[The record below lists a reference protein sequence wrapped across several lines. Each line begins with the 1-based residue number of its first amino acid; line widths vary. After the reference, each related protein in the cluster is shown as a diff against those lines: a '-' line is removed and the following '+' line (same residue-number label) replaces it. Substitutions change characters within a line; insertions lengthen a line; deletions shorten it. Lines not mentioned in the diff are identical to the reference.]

1 MTGIPLHGPIR
12 NSRAEEARCWDN
24 ITAICFASA
33 LIVNEP
39 QEFSWID
46 LLGMRV
52 SRVDRAQTRELL
64 QAFIRSGKP
73 HHVVTADA
81 SMVAIAAED
90 PELLAIINRAALV
103 TPDGTGILMAANHLG
118 TPLIERV
125 SGVELSEH
133 LCADSDDGGYGI
145 YFFGAAPGVAEEA
158 AEAMRRKYGANIVG
172 THDGFL
178 KGPEDEAALLEEL
191 REKRPA
197 VLLVAMGIPR
207 QEKWIAKHQEAL
219 GIPVCIGV
227 GGTLDVFS
235 GRVQRAPVWVQRLN
249 MEWLYRLLQ
258 NPSKLSKV
266 AMLPKFAWRVV
277 RRQRLLPSK

>member
-1 MTGIPLHGPIR
+1 MG
-12 NSRAEEARCWDN
+12 
-24 ITAICFASA
+24 
-33 LIVNEP
+33 
-39 QEFSWID
+39 
-46 LLGMRV
+46 V

-81 SMVAIAAED
+81 SMVAIAGED

-103 TPDGTGILMAANHLG
+103 TPDGAGLLWAAKRLG

-125 SGVELSEH
+125 SGVELSEQ
-133 LCADSDDGGYGI
+133 LCADSADGGYSLF
-145 YFFGAAPGVAEEA
+145 FFGAAPGVAEEA
-158 AEAMRRKYGANIVG
+158 AENMRSKYGANIVG
-172 THDGFL
+172 TRNGFL
-178 KGPEDEAALLEEL
+178 NGPDDEAALLDEL
-191 REKRPA
+191 REKKPA

-235 GRVQRAPVWVQRLN
+235 GRVQRAPKWIQRLS

-266 AMLPKFAWRVV
+266 AMLPKFAWRVM
-277 RRQRLLPSK
+277 RRRRMTP

>member
-1 MTGIPLHGPIR
+1 MFHTLP
-12 NSRAEEARCWDN
+12 
-24 ITAICFASA
+24 TAVTES
-33 LIVNEP
+33 
-39 QEFSWID
+39 SWID

-64 QAFIRSGKP
+64 QAFIRSGMP
-73 HHVVTADA
+73 HHIVTADA

-103 TPDGTGILMAANHLG
+103 TPDGTGIIWAAKKLG

-125 SGVELSEH
+125 SGVELSEQ
-133 LCADSDDGGYGI
+133 LCADSAEGGYGLF
-145 YFFGAAPGVAEEA
+145 FFGAAPGVAEEA
-158 AEAMRRKYGANIVG
+158 AERMRQKYGANIVG
-172 THDGFL
+172 TRHGFL
-178 KGPEDEAALLEEL
+178 AGPEDEEALLQEL

-207 QEKWIAKHQEAL
+207 QEKWIARHQEAV

-235 GRVQRAPVWVQRLN
+235 GRVQRAPIWVQRIA
-249 MEWLYRLLQ
+249 MEWLYRLIQ

-266 AMLPKFAWRVV
+266 AMLPKFVWRVI
-277 RRQRLLPSK
+277 RRQRLKS

>member
-1 MTGIPLHGPIR
+1 
-12 NSRAEEARCWDN
+12 
-24 ITAICFASA
+24 
-33 LIVNEP
+33 VNELS
-39 QEFSWID
+39 ESSWID
-46 LLGMRV
+46 LLGFRV
-52 SRVDRAQTRELL
+52 SRVDRAQTRDLL

-73 HHVVTADA
+73 HHIVTADA

-103 TPDGTGILMAANHLG
+103 TPDGAGLLWAAKHLG

-125 SGVELSEH
+125 SGVELSEQ
-133 LCADSDDGGYGI
+133 LCADSAAGGYSLF
-145 YFFGAAPGVAEEA
+145 FFGAAPGVAEAA
-158 AEAMRRKYGANIVG
+158 AERMREKHRANIAG
-172 THDGFL
+172 TRHGFL
-178 KGPEDEAALLEEL
+178 AGPEEEAALLQEL
-191 REKRPA
+191 RDKKPA

-235 GRVQRAPVWVQRLN
+235 GRVQRAPTWVQRLS

-266 AMLPKFAWRVV
+266 AMLPRFALRVFQK
-277 RRQRLLPSK
+277 RRLKQ